1 MGSQDTKYVLTRL
14 VLNSTAHSFG
24 FVNWTPGHFCSILGW
39 SDIDEV
45 CFGRLFVLT
54 RKMQSCRLV
63 LLTAAAAP
71 FGEQELMKRRPDG
84 HRRQSG
90 KKEVKAS
97 HSRTNGTKV
106 KATHSRTVAQM
117 KKR

>member
-1 MGSQDTKYVLTRL
+1 MLTRPVLSREQPTLL
-14 VLNSTAHSFG
+14 VL
-24 FVNWTPGHFCSILGW
+24 SIGPLDTFAASWGW

-97 HSRTNGTKV
+97 HSRTNE
-106 KATHSRTVAQM
+106 
-117 KKR
+117 KR

>member
-1 MGSQDTKYVLTRL
+1 MLTRP
-14 VLNSTAHSFG
+14 VLSRTAHSFG
-24 FVNWTPGHFCSILGW
+24 FVNWTPGHFCSRGW

-45 CFGRLFVLT
+45 CFGRLFFLT

-63 LLTAAAAP
+63 LLTAAAAAP

>member
-1 MGSQDTKYVLTRL
+1 MLTRPVLSREQPTLL
-14 VLNSTAHSFG
+14 VL
-24 FVNWTPGHFCSILGW
+24 SIGPLDTFAASWGW

-63 LLTAAAAP
+63 LLTAAAAAP

-106 KATHSRTVAQM
+106 KATHSRTVAQSH
-117 KKR
+117 K

>member
-1 MGSQDTKYVLTRL
+1 
-14 VLNSTAHSFG
+14 
-24 FVNWTPGHFCSILGW
+24 
-39 SDIDEV
+39 
-45 CFGRLFVLT
+45 
-54 RKMQSCRLV
+54 MQSCRLV

-106 KATHSRTVAQM
+106 KATHSQTVAQM
-117 KKR
+117 KKKGKSISQKLKKGKVLQQF